1 MNKQNVDIKLKP
13 YPCCGGKARLKQ
25 AKYNA
30 LGSYGDAEL
39 DKHWY
44 GIYCTQCGLSQ
55 PRRQY
60 FSKKAAYEV
69 WNRRV

>member
-1 MNKQNVDIKLKP
+1 MSKSIIQP
-13 YPCCGGKARLKQ
+13 CPCCGGKARLKQ
-25 AKYNA
+25 AKYNV

-44 GIYCTQCGLSQ
+44 GIYCTQCGLRQ

-60 FSKKAAYEV
+60 FSKEDAYEA

>member
-1 MNKQNVDIKLKP
+1 MSKSVIKP
-13 YPCCGGKARLKQ
+13 CPCCGGKARLKQ
-25 AKYNA
+25 VKYNT
-30 LGSYGDAEL
+30 LGSYGGAEL

-60 FSKKAAYEV
+60 PSKEDAYEA
-69 WNRRV
+69 WNKRVYDN